1 MWIQSSNVEVVMVE
15 VDDIDHD
22 EIRHSAGKT
31 TSSWHGAAREEE
43 AEGAEDAISSEGHW
57 GSEGREGV
65 N

>member
-1 MWIQSSNVEVVMVE
+1 MVK

-43 AEGAEDAISSEGHW
+43 AEGAEDAISSEGT
-57 GSEGREGV
+57 GAVKGERE
-65 N
+65 